1 MNHSPSQSRFTL
13 SRSHEVTSRIGPP
26 AIACLR
32 ARSAMRVRGQ
42 VSDVSDQ
49 KRARLPITDLTAD
62 PCSLLFE
69 HWLLITDSCHRYS
82 RSAWRSAILIAPLAS
97 SRPVQTLANMSSTMK
112 SASAAAAFSPTDPRP
127 PAVSVRLAAWPKIVF
142 LGSDV
147 HTGFASYALSGW
159 VRYPTD
165 ASSHLLY

>member
-13 SRSHEVTSRIGPP
+13 SRSHALTPRLGAP

-32 ARSAMRVRGQ
+32 ARSAIRVRPSGCQ
-42 VSDVSDQ
+42 AFVFAALGPRFRGDE
-49 KRARLPITDLTAD
+49 RLSIQLHSNA
-62 PCSLLFE
+62 
-69 HWLLITDSCHRYS
+69 HYRYS
-82 RSAWRSAILIAPLAS
+82 LSAWRSAILIAPLAS

-127 PAVSVRLAAWPKIVF
+127 PAVSVRLDASPKIVF

-147 HTGFASYALSGW
+147 HTGFAS
-159 VRYPTD
+159 
-165 ASSHLLY
+165 